1 MEEITLSL
9 IDRKNVIAPGELEAR
24 MNRAA
29 PLLAEAVAG
38 EARYQPFLGWHSVD
52 ESAGPERVRWL
63 RQQADRVR
71 ADGDALVVIGIGGSN
86 QSSRAA
92 IKALRPKDGPAILWA
107 GNTISA
113 CEMARTLEE
122 LDGYQSIYIDCIAK
136 NFETLEPGITFRML
150 RQYLEKRYGPEDA
163 ARRIFA
169 AGTPGSSLEQ
179 LCIDYGYTFLEF
191 PERVGGRFS
200 VVSDVCLL
208 PMAVAGIDIM
218 AITDGM
224 RHMRDRLFSEPAQSN
239 LALRY
244 ACIRKLMLE
253 RGYSLEMLSFFEP
266 RLDYFAKWWV
276 QTFAESEGK
285 NNTALY
291 PVVASNSEDLH
302 ATGQFVQQGSPI
314 LFETFLQVR
323 QRDASVIF
331 PHDDKKDYFDYL
343 EGKDF
348 WDINDIARKAT
359 MEAHSERGIPC
370 LNFSIPAIDA
380 HTLGQLYYFFLFACY
395 LSCKLL
401 GVNPFDQP
409 GVENY
414 KGYMFKNLGKPEGMQ

>member
-1 MEEITLSL
+1 MY
-9 IDRKNVIAPGELEAR
+9 DHG
-24 MNRAA
+24 
-29 PLLAEAVAG
+29 
-38 EARYQPFLGWHSVD
+38 
-52 ESAGPERVRWL
+52 
-63 RQQADRVR
+63 
-71 ADGDALVVIGIGGSN
+71 
-86 QSSRAA
+86 
-92 IKALRPKDGPAILWA
+92 
-107 GNTISA
+107 
-113 CEMARTLEE
+113 
-122 LDGYQSIYIDCIAK
+122 
-136 NFETLEPGITFRML
+136 FR
-150 RQYLEKRYGPEDA
+150 
-163 ARRIFA
+163 
-169 AGTPGSSLEQ
+169 
-179 LCIDYGYTFLEF
+179 
-191 PERVGGRFS
+191 
-200 VVSDVCLL
+200 
-208 PMAVAGIDIM
+208 
-218 AITDGM
+218 
-224 RHMRDRLFSEPAQSN
+224 
-239 LALRY
+239 
-244 ACIRKLMLE
+244 
-253 RGYSLEMLSFFEP
+253 LEMMAFFEP
-266 RLDYFAKWWV
+266 RLDYFAKWWI
-276 QTFAESEGK
+276 QAFAESEGK

-323 QRDASVIF
+323 QRDASVLF